1 MCPVYY
7 SEKQR
12 KYLFSLK
19 ERGIIKGEIKSA
31 IVKKHRRK
39 NTIVRKHRRRK

>member
-1 MCPVYY
+1 MSPIFY

-12 KYLFSLK
+12 KFLFSLK
-19 ERGIIKGEIKSA
+19 ERGIIKGKIESA